1 MTNNDKRFRMHP
13 LFKRGMAF
21 IMVIAPFWWL
31 VMTDDG
37 QRRSDLVMNALFGD
51 GEAMNLS
58 FSKLTAD
65 ARLEDFQANWPE
77 LALQCA
83 DRDSEFGNRH
93 CQASVTESNGT
104 PARQVHLYL
113 QDQRVHA
120 VQLDYVGAHH
130 QYMLTRLYDE
140 LGPASVNKGV
150 WQWTTNAGV
159 VLAPQTLTSTSD
171 AAVLWISAQPS
182 TVR

>member
-1 MTNNDKRFRMHP
+1 MANNDKRFRMHP

-37 QRRSDLVMNALFGD
+37 QRRSDLVMNTLFGD

-77 LALQCA
+77 LALQCT

-93 CQASVTESNGT
+93 CQAPVTESNGT

-120 VQLDYVGAHH
+120 VQLD
-130 QYMLTRLYDE
+130 
-140 LGPASVNKGV
+140 
-150 WQWTTNAGV
+150 
-159 VLAPQTLTSTSD
+159 
-171 AAVLWISAQPS
+171 
-182 TVR
+182 